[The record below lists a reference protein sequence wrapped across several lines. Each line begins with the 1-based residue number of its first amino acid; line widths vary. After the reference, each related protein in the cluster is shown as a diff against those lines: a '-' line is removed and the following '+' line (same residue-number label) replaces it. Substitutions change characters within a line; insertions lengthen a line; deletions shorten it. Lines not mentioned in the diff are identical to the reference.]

1 MFVKKRARKKKG
13 LTDPVELIPFSGQSL
28 RTQASSIQQKAVPQN
43 HRYTSAGKPEPKTV
57 VTPTGNLQTQHVSIK
72 QILTHSREKQE
83 QGPADYSN
91 RPATHFQLDQV
102 KMVWKQFAFK
112 MKENGM
118 ETIYHALSKRDPIL
132 KEGHLIHQEF
142 DNQIQIDIIHSHLSD
157 MLEFVREKLNNWTV
171 NIQFSVA
178 DQENESKKL
187 LTGKDKF
194 NELAKK
200 NSNLYSLQKT
210 FNLDIDY

>member
-1 MFVKKRARKKKG
+1 M
-13 LTDPVELIPFSGQSL
+13 
-28 RTQASSIQQKAVPQN
+28 ASP
-43 HRYTSAGKPEPKTV
+43 G
-57 VTPTGNLQTQHVSIK
+57 GNLQTQHVSIK
-72 QILTHSREKQE
+72 QILNHSREKQD
-83 QGPADYSN
+83 QGPSDYSN
-91 RPATHFQLDQV
+91 REATPFNLDQV

-112 MKENGM
+112 MKNEGM
-118 ETIYHALSKRDPIL
+118 ETIFFALSKRDPIL
-132 KEGHLIHQEF
+132 KETHIIHQEF
-142 DNQIQIDIIHSHLSD
+142 DNQIQIDIMQNQMAA
-157 MLEFVREKLNNWTV
+157 MLEFVRETLNNWSV
-171 NIQFSVA
+171 SIEFSVS